1 MNAAERMCVAH
12 VAAAAALAQTK
23 VFARTEMNKQED
35 KITQVTIGS

>member
-12 VAAAAALAQTK
+12 VAAALAQTK
-23 VFARTEMNKQED
+23 VFAGTETNKQED